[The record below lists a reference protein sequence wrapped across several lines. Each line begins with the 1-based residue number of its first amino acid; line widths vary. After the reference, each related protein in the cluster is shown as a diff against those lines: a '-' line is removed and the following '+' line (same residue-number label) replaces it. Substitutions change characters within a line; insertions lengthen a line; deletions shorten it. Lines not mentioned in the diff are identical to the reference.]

1 MIGYFTVIELIG
13 DDDAAGFKVQ
23 AKVKSQMNENII
35 GVMWLPPHIR
45 QGQSNIDA
53 DSTVWGILDEV
64 SGVGCAMMGVG
75 DADFGYFYDADIQVK
90 KKLTVDGETALNDK
104 LDVAKKITG
113 SDAIEASKDIS
124 SSSGDVKAGT
134 ISLKTHTHPATLS
147 VSTTGSPTAQTGT
160 ATGNTQA
167 PQ

>member
-1 MIGYFTVIELIG
+1 MVGFFTIVEFIG
-13 DDDAAGFKVQ
+13 DDDVAGFKVQ

-35 GVMWLPPHIR
+35 GFLWLPPYLR
-45 QGQSNIDA
+45 QGQSNIDKG
-53 DSTVWGILDEV
+53 STVWGILDEV
-64 SGVGCAMMGVG
+64 SGLGCAMMGIG

-90 KKLTVDGETALNDK
+90 KKLTVDDK
-104 LDVAKKITG
+104 LDVT
-113 SDAIEASKDIS
+113 KDIT
-124 SSSGDVKAGT
+124 SSSGDVKAGS

>member
-1 MIGYFTVIELIG
+1 MVGFFTIVEFIG
-13 DDDAAGFKVQ
+13 DDDVAGFKVQ

-35 GVMWLPPHIR
+35 GFLWLPPYLR
-45 QGQSNIDA
+45 QGQSNIDKG
-53 DSTVWGILDEV
+53 STVWGILDEV
-64 SGVGCAMMGVG
+64 TGIGCAMMGIG

-90 KKLTVDGETALNDK
+90 KKL
-104 LDVAKKITG
+104 DVT
-113 SDAIEASKDIS
+113 KDITS
-124 SSSGDVKAGT
+124 SNGDVKAGS